1 MMRLSAWISDGMVL
15 QRNAQTALWGSCEP
29 GERVRISFL
38 GEDYETRADGR
49 GNWKIVMEDL
59 PAGGPHE
66 LRISTDNEERIIRD
80 VLIGDVWLLGGQSNM
95 ELPVSRTLDRL
106 EDEVREV
113 DLPHIRQFAVPL
125 QVEFHGP
132 RQEVTEGSW
141 IRATGQDVM
150 QFSGVG
156 FFFAR
161 ALYEKYGVP
170 IGLIR
175 TAVGGSPIE
184 AWLSEETISRYPEL
198 HEELQRCKDDVY
210 VANVKQSDEARAAQ
224 WYGRLNE
231 QDQGLKEGW
240 FMPEYDSGDWRSFVV
255 PNSWQGG
262 ELEDVRGSVWFRRT
276 FEVPNAMAGSEAKL
290 LLGTIIDAD
299 DTYVNGVHVGSTA
312 YRYPPRRYT
321 IPAGVLKEGRNSIA
335 VRVISVRETG
345 EFIRDMPY
353 KLRVNGEE
361 IGLEGE
367 WQYRIGARTDELPQ
381 QTFFQY
387 KPAGLFNGMLAPL
400 RHCSLTGVLW
410 YQGESNT
417 HQPHGYSSLFAHLAK
432 DWRTNFARA
441 DLPIIYAQLPN
452 FGPPESYQENSQWAV
467 LRHEQLRSLATS
479 HTAMAVTID
488 VGEHNDLHPQD
499 KKTVGE
505 RMARCAMRIVYGENI
520 TASGPIY
527 KSMEIVNDKIHIR
540 FDHVGGG
547 LVARG
552 GELGGFVICGAD
564 GRFLPARAE
573 ISGDQVIVSHE
584 QIRHPVHVRYA
595 WADNPTVANLYNA
608 EGLPA
613 SPFTT
618 EEAVTPVH
626 IRRIPS

>member
-1 MMRLSAWISDGMVL
+1 MRLSALISDGMVL
-15 QRNAQTALWGSCEP
+15 QRNAQTALWGSGEP
-29 GERVRISFL
+29 GERVQISFM
-38 GEDYETRADGR
+38 GRSYETRADAE
-49 GNWKIVMEDL
+49 GNWKIIMEDL
-59 PAGGPHE
+59 PAGGPYE
-66 LRISTDNEERIIRD
+66 LRIAADSEERIIRD
-80 VLIGDVWLLGGQSNM
+80 VLVGDVWLLGGQSNM

-132 RQEVTEGSW
+132 RKEVTEGSW
-141 IRATGQDVM
+141 LRATGQDVM
-150 QFSGVG
+150 KFSGVG

-184 AWLSEETISRYPEL
+184 AWLSEESISLYPEL
-198 HEELQRCKDDVY
+198 QEELQRCKDDSFVE
-210 VANVKQSDEARAAQ
+210 AVKKSDEARAAD
-224 WYGRLNE
+224 WYGQLNE
-231 QDQGLKEGW
+231 RDKGLREGW
-240 FMPEYDSGDWRSFVV
+240 FMMEYDSADWRTFVV
-255 PNSWQGG
+255 PNSWQGS
-262 ELEDVRGSVWFRRT
+262 ELEEVRGSVWFRRT
-276 FEVPNAMAGSEAKL
+276 FEVPASMTGCAAKL
-290 LLGTIIDAD
+290 MLGTIVDAD

-312 YRYPPRRYT
+312 YRYPPRRYML
-321 IPAGVLKEGRNSIA
+321 PADVLKEGRNTIV
-335 VRVISVRETG
+335 VRVISVRNTG

-353 KLRVNGEE
+353 KLRANGQE
-361 IGLEGE
+361 ISLEGH
-367 WQYRIGARTDELPQ
+367 WQYRIGTTADKLPQ

-387 KPAGLFNGMLAPL
+387 KPVGLFNGMIAPL
-400 RHCSLTGVLW
+400 RHCLLTGVLW

-417 HQPHGYSSLFAHLAK
+417 HQPYGYSSLFAHLAE
-432 DWRTNFARA
+432 DWRRNFGRR

-452 FGPPESYQENSQWAV
+452 FGPEESYQEDSTWAV
-467 LRHEQLRSLATS
+467 LRHEQLRCLTTS

-488 VGEHNDLHPQD
+488 VGEYNDLHPKD

-505 RMARCAMRIVYGENI
+505 RMARCAMQIVYGENI
-520 TASGPIY
+520 IASGPIY
-527 KSMEIVNDKIHIR
+527 KAMEIVEDKIHIR

-552 GELGGFVICGAD
+552 GELGGFAICGTD
-564 GRFLPARAE
+564 GTYVPARAV
-573 ISGDQVIVSHE
+573 ISGDQVIVTHE
-584 QIRHPVHVRYA
+584 QIREPVHVRYA
-595 WADNPTVANLYNA
+595 WADNPAAANLYNV

-618 EEAVTPVH
+618 EDSITPVPL
-626 IRRIPS
+626 RRITS